1 MTISLMLWIRLA
13 DVSQPSLPRLAR
25 LAVLCLL
32 LATGVWSLVSAV
44 REKSFH
50 WRGGG
55 PMPTWLGRTMSILFG
70 LFLICV
76 IFALWNK

>member
-1 MTISLMLWIRLA
+1 MTILLLLWIRLA
-13 DVSQPSLPRLAR
+13 DISQPSLPRRAR
-25 LAVLCLL
+25 LAVLGLL
-32 LATGVWSLVSAV
+32 LATGVWSIVSAF

-70 LFLICV
+70 LFLVGV
-76 IFALWNK
+76 IFALWNR